1 MGLSN
6 GAASMETNLTAPS
19 KAKHWIN
26 VQLSNSTPRY
36 IIKIYILQVYNP
48 KSKLETEMDTCSIIH
63 NRQRVETTQVSTKR
77 WVNKQAV
84 EYVHNILNVEYYSA
98 MKRNKMLIQIMIWT
112 NLANTLRGQ
121 THKGKYCA
129 TKLYA

>member
-1 MGLSN
+1 
-6 GAASMETNLTAPS
+6 METNLTAPS

-26 VQLSNSTPRY
+26 VQLSDSTPRY

-77 WVNKQAV
+77 WVNKQAM
-84 EYVHNILNVEYYSA
+84 EYVHNILNAEYYSA

-121 THKGKYCA
+121 TQKGKYCA